1 MAQTMG
7 NLGSVYARKGEW
19 DRDIGF
25 YEKSLEIKERVGDIQ
40 GMARTMGNLSS
51 FYQAQG
57 DMDRAAH
64 YVANAYLIFAHLGA
78 VPEAQ
83 KAAGYL
89 VSILGP
95 AEAANAYLA
104 RMVEEHG

>member
-7 NLGSVYARKGEW
+7 NLGSVYADKGEW
-19 DRDIGF
+19 
-25 YEKSLEIKERVGDIQ
+25 
-40 GMARTMGNLSS
+40 
-51 FYQAQG
+51 
-57 DMDRAAH
+57 DRAAH